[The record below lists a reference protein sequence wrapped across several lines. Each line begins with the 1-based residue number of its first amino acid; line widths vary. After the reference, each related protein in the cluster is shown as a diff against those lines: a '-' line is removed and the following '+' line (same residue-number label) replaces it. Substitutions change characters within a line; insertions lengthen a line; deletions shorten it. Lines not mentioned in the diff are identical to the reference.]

1 MYIVVLGC
9 SAVGYYLAKVLLAAG
24 HEVIVIEKN
33 HTRCQLLWNELGSV
47 VIQGDGTDERTL
59 KEAGV
64 ARADIFIA
72 VTGLDETNLVAC
84 QMAKHVFQVPYT
96 MSLVRDSK
104 NEPVFHVLGIDVV
117 VNATHLVVTQLE
129 EGVPGRPLLHL
140 MNLRVPDLELVS
152 VSVPEDAGVV
162 GKRLDEVELPPRS
175 FISLVIKKNQASLP
189 SNDLILEAQD
199 QVVAVTMIDEEQTL
213 YEILTG
219 V

>member
-72 VTGLDETNLVAC
+72 V
-84 QMAKHVFQVPYT
+84 
-96 MSLVRDSK
+96 
-104 NEPVFHVLGIDVV
+104 
-117 VNATHLVVTQLE
+117 
-129 EGVPGRPLLHL
+129 
-140 MNLRVPDLELVS
+140 
-152 VSVPEDAGVV
+152 
-162 GKRLDEVELPPRS
+162 
-175 FISLVIKKNQASLP
+175 
-189 SNDLILEAQD
+189 
-199 QVVAVTMIDEEQTL
+199 
-213 YEILTG
+213 
-219 V
+219 

>member
-33 HTRCQLLWNELGSV
+33 PTRCQLLWNELGSV

-72 VTGLDETNLVAC
+72 VTDLDETNLVAC

-96 MSLVRDSK
+96 MSLVRDTK
-104 NEPVFHVLGIDVV
+104 HEPVFHVLGIDVV
-117 VNATHLVVTQLE
+117 VNATHSVVTQL
-129 EGVPGRPLLHL
+129 
-140 MNLRVPDLELVS
+140 
-152 VSVPEDAGVV
+152 
-162 GKRLDEVELPPRS
+162 
-175 FISLVIKKNQASLP
+175 
-189 SNDLILEAQD
+189 
-199 QVVAVTMIDEEQTL
+199 
-213 YEILTG
+213 
-219 V
+219 